1 MPDTYDSGFEA
12 AIRTGDAGRVSTII
26 HSMPDMVKAGYLGQS
41 YLHYAA
47 GYAGAERRT
56 IVSVLLQHG
65 IPVDVLGDDGYTA
78 LHNAALHG
86 DPGVVRVLL
95 AAGAMVDGIVT
106 VRSSPLI
113 GAAIEGHREVA
124 ALLLESGADLHR
136 ESLRTPLTPLGFA
149 NYYRVKNTGQ
159 DEVAEYLVS
168 KGAIDP
174 FNGPEVDWSGMRGQ
188 AQVEAVEATLGRVH
202 PVPYVRDGDVAGVD
216 QVTVFRTRFVAQK
229 YLFQLLFTTDLALV
243 TGYELAV
250 CLLSTWPM
258 HKGALEQATF
268 RWPLDLLF
276 HWAGEAV
283 AGRGFAHGEV
293 VDATSSRDAGVNV
306 PTKLAQW
313 LACNHASFELARE
326 RRLGAAPMLL
336 LVPHLL
342 KTPLKPGK
350 QARERADKKYELL
363 WNPSAART
371 GRNSLVVPQC
381 FDAPW
386 LGDNFLRPRG

>member
-1 MPDTYDSGFEA
+1 MRQPNRLVQAIGRGDLAAARSQITARLLPDPTAVVG
-12 AIRTGDAGRVSTII
+12 G
-26 HSMPDMVKAGYLGQS
+26 S
-41 YLHYAA
+41 YVHYAA
-47 GYAGAERRT
+47 LANQPGIVQMLLEAGHEFDEHNKDGETPLLLGASNGNLELDRLLLGAGAAVDGPDT
-56 IVSVLLQHG
+56 SVHT
-65 IPVDVLGDDGYTA
+65 P
-78 LHNAALHG
+78 LHRASKQGCLDTVRLHL
-86 DPGVVRVLL
+86 D
-95 AAGAMVDGIVT
+95 AGADI
-106 VRSSPLI
+106 
-113 GAAIEGHREVA
+113 
-124 ALLLESGADLHR
+124 HR
-136 ESLRTPLTPLGFA
+136 ESLHAPLTPVGFA

-159 DEVAEYLVS
+159 DEVAAYLAS

-174 FNGPEVDWSGMRGQ
+174 FNGPEVDWSGVRGQ

-202 PVPYVRDGDVAGVD
+202 PVPYVRGMAGGD
-216 QVTVFRTRFVAQK
+216 QVTVFRTRFLAQK

-258 HKGALEQATF
+258 HKAALEQATY
-268 RWPLDLLF
+268 RWPLDVLF

-293 VDATSSRDAGVNV
+293 VDATSAREAGLTV
-306 PTKLAQW
+306 PTKLEQW
-313 LACNHASFELARE
+313 LVCNHASFELARE

-363 WNPSAART
+363 WNPPAART

-386 LGDNFLRPRG
+386 LGDNFLRPKG